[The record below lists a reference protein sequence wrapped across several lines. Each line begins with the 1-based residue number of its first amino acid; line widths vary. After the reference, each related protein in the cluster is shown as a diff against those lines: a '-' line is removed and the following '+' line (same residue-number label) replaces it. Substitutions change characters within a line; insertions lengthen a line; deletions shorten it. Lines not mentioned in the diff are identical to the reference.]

1 VILISPPLAGAPT
14 ALFGPAELQ
23 IIPQKLLPA
32 GKAELAMV
40 WLNPEATIQ
49 QYIDVL
55 VEHMI

>member
-1 VILISPPLAGAPT
+1 M
-14 ALFGPAELQ
+14 
-23 IIPQKLLPA
+23 IPQKLPPA
-32 GKAELAMV
+32 GNAELAMV